1 MSILT
6 TSETHAYPRR
16 HQWTRAQYER
26 AIDAG
31 LFGEDDHVEVIEGE
45 IVPKVDFSKPG
56 HASGITALYQELF
69 VVFESAFVVRCQM
82 PVGIGLNSEPEPDI
96 AVVNGTRRDY
106 VKAHPTTA
114 VLVVE
119 VADSSLAYD
128 RTYKASLYAK
138 AGIQEYWILNLADR
152 LLEVFREPMTSPDG
166 VFGYG
171 YRSVVGHTESERV
184 APLAAPDS
192 SVAVTDLLP

>member
-6 TSETHAYPRR
+6 TSETQAYPRR
-16 HQWTRAQYER
+16 HHWTRAQYER

-31 LFGEDDHVEVIEGE
+31 LFGEDDHVELIEGE
-45 IVPKVDFSKPG
+45 IVPKPDFLKPG
-56 HASGITALYQELF
+56 HASGIIALYQEL
-69 VVFESAFVVRCQM
+69 VAVFASGHVVRCQM
-82 PVGIGLNSEPEPDI
+82 PLGVGLNSEPEPDI
-96 AVVNGTRRDY
+96 ALVKGTRRDY

-138 AGIQEYWILNLADR
+138 AGIQEYWILNPADR
-152 LLEVFREPMTSPDG
+152 LLEVFREPVASPDG

-171 YRSVVGHTESERV
+171 YQSTVRYTESERV

-192 SVAVTDLLP
+192 SVAVADLLP